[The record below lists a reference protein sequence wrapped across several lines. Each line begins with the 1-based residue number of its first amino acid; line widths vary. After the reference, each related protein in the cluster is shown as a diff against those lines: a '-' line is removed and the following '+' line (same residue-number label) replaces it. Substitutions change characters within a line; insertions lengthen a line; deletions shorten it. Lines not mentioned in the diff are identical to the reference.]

1 MRLIAV
7 FNQKGGV
14 GKTTTTV
21 NVGAAL
27 ARFGHRVLLIDLDP
41 QAHLTLHVGLDPAGG
56 NPGAYQMLT
65 GSATLAKARRKVSG
79 NLWVVGSSTDLAAA
93 EVELVGVVGREVLL
107 RDLLEQHLDG
117 RTMGY
122 DFVLIDCPPSLGL
135 LALNGLAAARE
146 VIIPLQPHYL
156 ALQGLG
162 KLLETV
168 ALVRKRIN
176 PSLKV
181 TGVVTCMN
189 DAGTRLSSEV
199 LEDVRQFLQA
209 ARGTGVPWADARVF
223 DTPIRRNIKLAEA
236 PSYGQSI
243 FDYAAD
249 SNGAKDY
256 ETLAR
261 EILAVGQAETQVQTP
276 AGEAVQVQA
285 GGQPHAAARET
296 LDRAASLPDS
306 STPGNGDAAEGAVAV
321 PIPSDSA
328 EPRPRRQSA

>member
-27 ARFGHRVLLIDLDP
+27 ARLGHRVLLIDLDP
-41 QAHLTLHVGLDPAGG
+41 QAHLTLHVGLDPAGVT
-56 NPGAYQMLT
+56 PGVYQMLT
-65 GSATLAKARRKVSG
+65 GSATLAKARRKVAG

-117 RTMGY
+117 WTMGY

-181 TGVVTCMN
+181 AGVVTCMN
-189 DAGTRLSSEV
+189 DAGTRLSTEV

-209 ARGTGVPWADARVF
+209 ARGTGVPWADACVF
-223 DTPIRRNIKLAEA
+223 DTAIRRNIKLAEA

-249 SNGAKDY
+249 SNGARDY

-261 EILAVGQAETQVQTP
+261 EILATGQTADAVGASAGDSSGTEPRTP
-276 AGEAVQVQA
+276 A
-285 GGQPHAAARET
+285 HAAPRQDVSACPEARRPEEP
-296 LDRAASLPDS
+296 LPQPVAADMQP
-306 STPGNGDAAEGAVAV
+306 E
-321 PIPSDSA
+321 
-328 EPRPRRQSA
+328 PRRQSA